1 MDTNVFFRLKE
12 ERIRLGLNQSDV
24 ANAVDMSVKQVGR
37 WETSIAI
44 PSDKLEILAGIGF
57 DAGYVVTGRRTAS
70 DGPKF
75 TWHDVEEAGHG
86 MLSDGGVIGAIT
98 IDSKQTYEFLLSLLM
113 RNLTKVTGVQAPGEK
128 DSASLNKKTG

>member
-12 ERIRLGLNQSDV
+12 ERVRLGLSQSDV
-24 ANAVDMSVKQVGR
+24 ANAVEMSVKQVGR

-44 PSDKLEILAGIGF
+44 PSDKLEILSGIGF

-75 TWHDVEEAGHG
+75 SWHDVEEAGHG
-86 MLSDGGVIGAIT
+86 MLSDAGLIGAIT
-98 IDSKQTYEFLLSLLM
+98 IESKQTYDLLLGLFL
-113 RNLTKVTGVQAPGEK
+113 RNLTKVTGVQPPKVDEGRK
-128 DSASLNKKTG
+128 AS